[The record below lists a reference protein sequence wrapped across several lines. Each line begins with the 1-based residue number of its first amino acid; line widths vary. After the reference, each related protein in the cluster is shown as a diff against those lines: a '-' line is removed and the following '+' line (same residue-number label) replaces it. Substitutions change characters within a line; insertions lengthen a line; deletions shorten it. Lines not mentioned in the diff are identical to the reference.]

1 MLAVQFG
8 GESGCRKRIAAFH
21 IALRIFRKNVKA
33 NLFFSV
39 S

>member
-8 GESGCRKRIAAFH
+8 SENGWRKRKAAFH

-33 NLFFSV
+33 NLFFFV

>member
-21 IALRIFRKNVKA
+21 TAL
-33 NLFFSV
+33 S
-39 S
+39 